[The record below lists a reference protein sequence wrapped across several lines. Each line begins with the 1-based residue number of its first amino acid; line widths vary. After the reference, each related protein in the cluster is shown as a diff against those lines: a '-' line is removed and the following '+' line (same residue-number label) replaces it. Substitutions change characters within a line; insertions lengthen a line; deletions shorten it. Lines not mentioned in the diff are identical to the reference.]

1 MSKSK
6 ILVVDDEVNIVEL
19 IKMNLEG
26 SGYEVIE
33 AYTGM
38 EAITQTDFFSPD
50 LILLDLMLPDI
61 DGLQVCRMLRKN
73 IKTQDIPIIMVTAKS
88 EEIDKVQGLTIGA
101 DDYITKPFGVSELE
115 ARIKTVLRRTEHKTT
130 HKNQDIRNS
139 NILIYKDLTLDSIKY
154 EVTQDN
160 MKIEFTVTEFNILK
174 RLMENGDKVSSRES
188 ILSLIGADNTKND
201 NRTLD
206 VHIRNIRK
214 KLEDNEILEY
224 IETVRGI
231 GYKLK

>member
-139 NILIYKDLTLDSIKY
+139 NILVYKDLTLDSSKY

>member
-19 IKMNLEG
+19 IKMNLES

-38 EAITQTDFFSPD
+38 EAITKTDFFSPD

-61 DGLQVCRMLRKN
+61 NGLQICKMLKKN
-73 IKTQDIPIIMVTAKS
+73 EKTQDIPIIMVTAKS
-88 EEIDKVQGLTIGA
+88 EEIDKVEGLNLGA

-115 ARIKTVLRRTEHKTT
+115 ARIKTVLRRTENRQIPKNPKT
-130 HKNQDIRNS
+130 DNS
-139 NILIYKDLTLDSIKY
+139 NILIYKELTLDSSKY
-154 EVTQDN
+154 EVTQDGE
-160 MKIEFTVTEFNILK
+160 KVDFTVTEFNILK
-174 RLMENGDKVSSRES
+174 KLMENRNVVSTRES
-188 ILSLIGADNTKND
+188 ILNLIGADNTKND
-201 NRTLD
+201 SRTLD

-214 KLEDNEILEY
+214 KLEGNELLEY

>member
-19 IKMNLEG
+19 IKMNLES

-33 AYTGM
+33 AYSGM
-38 EAITQTDFFSPD
+38 EAITKTDFFSPD

-61 DGLQVCRMLRKN
+61 DGLQVCKMLRMN
-73 IKTQDIPIIMVTAKS
+73 IKTQEIPIIMVTAKS
-88 EEIDKVQGLTIGA
+88 EETDKVQGLNIGA
-101 DDYITKPFGVSELE
+101 DDYITKPFGISELE
-115 ARIKTVLRRTEHKTT
+115 ARIKTVLRRTENRIIP
-130 HKNQDIRNS
+130 KNSVTMNS
-139 NILIYKDLTLDSIKY
+139 KILIYKNLTLDSSKY

-160 MKIEFTVTEFNILK
+160 VKVDLTVTEFNILK
-174 RLMENGDKVSSRES
+174 RLMENGDIVSTRES
-188 ILSLIGADNTKND
+188 ILDLIGADNTKND

-214 KLEDNEILEY
+214 KLEENKVLEY
-224 IETVRGI
+224 IETIRGI